1 MEIKEYL
8 RIIKQRLW
16 IVAIMIL
23 ISTIM
28 SAVANY
34 YIIKPTYQANA
45 LLYVGKKVNE
55 QEGIAYYDLLL
66 SDQLVRDYR
75 ELVKSRLVASTVIKE
90 LGLVNMSTDQLAG
103 KVSVSLKADTRL
115 IQIKAEDID
124 PEKAKD
130 IAAKV
135 TEVFKEKAVELMD
148 VENVQVID
156 SPEAPS
162 YPVSPRKQLNIMIA
176 VFIGLMAGL
185 GIVFL
190 IEYFDDTIKTPE
202 DVQKHLGLPVI
213 GTIPAF
219 SE

>member
-55 QEGIAYYDLLL
+55 QESIAYYDLLL

-75 ELVKSRLVASTVIKE
+75 VHRSTGRESKCEFEGRYSI
-90 LGLVNMSTDQLAG
+90 NTD
-103 KVSVSLKADTRL
+103 
-115 IQIKAEDID
+115 
-124 PEKAKD
+124 
-130 IAAKV
+130 
-135 TEVFKEKAVELMD
+135 
-148 VENVQVID
+148 
-156 SPEAPS
+156 
-162 YPVSPRKQLNIMIA
+162 
-176 VFIGLMAGL
+176 
-185 GIVFL
+185 
-190 IEYFDDTIKTPE
+190 
-202 DVQKHLGLPVI
+202 
-213 GTIPAF
+213 
-219 SE
+219 